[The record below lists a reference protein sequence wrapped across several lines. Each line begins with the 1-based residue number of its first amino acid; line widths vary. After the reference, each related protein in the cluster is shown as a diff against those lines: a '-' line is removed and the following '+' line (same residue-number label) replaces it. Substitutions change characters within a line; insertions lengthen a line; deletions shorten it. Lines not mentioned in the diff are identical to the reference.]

1 MMFLRSR
8 RAMTA
13 LAAASSLVLTA
24 TAVPQSPFSPVAAQ
38 AATANKTQDTNLP
51 LKCTLFAAGGPK
63 NKIPFVGRGFM
74 ENRDF
79 TGNFHVTMPGQVE
92 VGEVFEASVSMD
104 SLSASHSL
112 LRQLGGSPSFEEG
125 SAANKVRFA
134 VKGDVDLVESNPPAT
149 LKNGVLTVEKMMQP
163 SKSGDTVTIA
173 FAPLKLKFK
182 AKKAGLVEI
191 QTPEAYKTP
200 DSHGGVRN
208 NNMFHG
214 EGIAGT
220 VFGKTPGLRVTCLT
234 DRFTPLGATQVGKDA
249 EFNEPK
255 YSAIEVKQQDTAASK
270 NTAQAPE
277 GTTYAKGAEAPEWA
291 TVGQDGTVTVK
302 PGLDVK
308 PGDYTVPVVVTYP
321 DTSADNT
328 VVKVKVTV
336 KPKNELHTPKYTD
349 VTVVQDKEE
358 TSAKPS
364 DAGEGSTF
372 AAGEGAPTWATVNAD
387 GTVTVKPGMDVK
399 PGEHPVPVKVTY
411 SDKSVGNAT
420 LTVHVKP
427 KPANEVHDPKYT
439 DIKVKQGDEETAAA
453 PKDVADGTKFA
464 PGEGVPEWITVN
476 ENGTIEAKPTL
487 ETEVKEYTVPV
498 TVTYP
503 DGTSDK
509 TELKVEV
516 TKKPDNEI
524 HNPQYDDVTVKQ
536 LDTETVAAPKD
547 VAQGAKFALG
557 DNAPDWASVA
567 EDGTVTV
574 NPGLDVPEG
583 DYTVPVVVSYPDNS
597 ADKTEVNVH
606 VKVKPANELH
616 DPKYTDTSVVQ
627 ESTATVAAP
636 ADMPDGTKF
645 AAGEGVPEWITV
657 NENGTIEAK
666 PTLETE
672 VKEYTVPVTVT
683 YPDGSTDNTSVK
695 VNVTKKPDNEIYS
708 PELGSITVKANRT
721 AKTSAIEGLPA
732 DTKFALADGAPSWA
746 TIGDKGVVQLN
757 PGGDVAPQD
766 YDVPVTI
773 TYPDGTEDTA
783 TLKVTVTERDIAE
796 VHDPAYAPIEVVQ
809 TETGTV
815 AAPTDSTADAEYSL
829 GAGAPKWATLNKDGS
844 IEVNPDLHVETGE
857 YNLPVTVVY
866 KDNSSDR
873 TTAVVTVTKKPDNEI
888 HDPTYSDVT
897 VKQGDEVTAPA
908 PADVAEGATFE
919 AGEGVP
925 SWITVNPD
933 GTVTAKPGLEVEA
946 KEYTVP
952 VKVTYPDKTGD
963 DTTVNVTVTVKPT
976 NELHD
981 PTYSDVT
988 VKQGDE
994 ETAPA
999 PTDVAEGAKFAAGE
1013 GAPEWATV
1021 NEDGSVT
1028 VKPGLEVVD
1037 GKYTVPV
1044 KVTYPDTS
1052 ADDTT
1057 VNITVTVKPANEIHD
1072 PTYSDVTVKQGDE
1085 VTAPAPTDVAEG
1097 ATFEAGEGVPS
1108 WITVNPDGTVTAK
1121 PGTDVEAK
1129 EYTVPVKVSYKDGSG
1144 DDTTVNITVTVK
1156 PTNEKYDPTYPGAD
1170 VKQGGETTVAPPAD
1184 VADDAEFALGEG
1196 APEWATVN
1204 EDGTVTLKPSKEVE
1218 LGDYDV
1224 PVVITY
1230 PDGSTTTTTLKVT
1243 IKEQD
1248 KQNDNT
1254 GSTGSGD
1261 GLFGSLEGSSSI
1273 TGSSPFGTFL
1283 AALFGT
1289 IAIGAGLFG
1298 LYNWAR
1304 DHGYVR

>member
-1 MMFLRSR
+1 MHLRSC
-8 RAMTA
+8 RAMIA
-13 LAAASSLVLTA
+13 VAASASMILTVS
-24 TAVPQSPFSPVAAQ
+24 AVPNSPVSPSVAQ

-51 LKCTLFAAGGPK
+51 LHCSLNAGG
-63 NKIPFVGRGFM
+63 
-74 ENRDF
+74 NRVKKTMDF
-79 TGNFHVTMPGQVE
+79 TGKMQVEMPGKVDS
-92 VGEVFEASVSMD
+92 GEVFEATINMD
-104 SLSASHSL
+104 SLQVQDPYIGRLEGA
-112 LRQLGGSPSFEEG
+112 PTFE
-125 SAANKVRFA
+125 AAKTTANKVRFA
-134 VKGDVDLVESNPPAT
+134 VKGDVELVDSNLPAT
-149 LKNGVLTVEKMMQP
+149 LKNGVLTAEKMMQP
-163 SKSGDTVTIA
+163 SRTGDTVTLA
-173 FAPLKLKFK
+173 LTPLKVKLK
-182 AKKAGLVEI
+182 AKKAGKVEI
-191 QTPEAYKTP
+191 QTPRADETLDTKNRVKSTNMFYGEGAAGEITLPFIGKKGVGLYVACRTEEYKTL
-200 DSHGGVRN
+200 GV
-208 NNMFHG
+208 
-214 EGIAGT
+214 A
-220 VFGKTPGLRVTCLT
+220 L
-234 DRFTPLGATQVGKDA
+234 VGKDA
-249 EFNEPK
+249 EVNQPK
-255 YSAIEVKQQDTAASK
+255 YDLIEVKQQDTAASK

-277 GTTYAKGAEAPEWA
+277 GTTYAKGANAPEWA

-302 PGLDVK
+302 PGLDVA

-321 DTSADNT
+321 DASADNT

-336 KPKNELHTPKYTD
+336 KPKNEQHTPKYTD

-387 GTVTVKPGMDVK
+387 GTVTVKPGMEVK
-399 PGEHPVPVKVTY
+399 PGEHSVPVKVTY

-420 LTVHVKP
+420 LKVHVKP

-439 DIKVKQGDEETAAA
+439 DVKVKQEDKEDAAA

-498 TVTYP
+498 IVTYP

-536 LDTETVAAPKD
+536 SDTETVAAPKD

-574 NPGLDVPEG
+574 NPGLDVSEG

-597 ADKTEVNVH
+597 DDKLVVNVH
-606 VKVKPANELH
+606 VTVTHTNELH
-616 DPKYTDTSVVQ
+616 DPQFGETTVEQ
-627 ESTATVAAP
+627 EGTATIPAP
-636 ADMPDGTKF
+636 EGLPEGAKVTR
-645 AAGEGVPEWITV
+645 GEGAPEWVTV
-657 NENGTIEAK
+657 NEDGSIEAK

-672 VKEYTVPVTVT
+672 DKEYTVPVVVTYDDKSTDEATAKVTVTKKPDNQIYSPAFGSITVQANRSAKTPAIEGLPEGTKFALAEGAPEWASIDDKGAVQLNPGGEVDAKDYTVPVTVT
-683 YPDGSTDNTSVK
+683 YPDRTTDNA
-695 VNVTKKPDNEIYS
+695 E
-708 PELGSITVKANRT
+708 
-721 AKTSAIEGLPA
+721 
-732 DTKFALADGAPSWA
+732 
-746 TIGDKGVVQLN
+746 
-757 PGGDVAPQD
+757 
-766 YDVPVTI
+766 
-773 TYPDGTEDTA
+773 
-783 TLKVTVTERDIAE
+783 LKVTVTERAINE
-796 VHDPAYAPIEVVQ
+796 LHDPTYKPIAVKQE
-809 TETGTV
+809 ETATV
-815 AAPTDSTADAEYSL
+815 AAPEGSTADAEYSL
-829 GAGAPKWATLNKDGS
+829 GAGAPNWVTLNKDGS
-844 IEVNPDLHVETGE
+844 LEARPGLEVKPGE
-857 YNLPVTVVY
+857 YKIPVTVIY
-866 KDNSSDR
+866 GDDSADR
-873 TTAVVTVTKKPDNEI
+873 TTAVVTVT
-888 HDPTYSDVT
+888 
-897 VKQGDEVTAPA
+897 VK
-908 PADVAEGATFE
+908 
-919 AGEGVP
+919 
-925 SWITVNPD
+925 
-933 GTVTAKPGLEVEA
+933 L
-946 KEYTVP
+946 
-952 VKVTYPDKTGD
+952 
-963 DTTVNVTVTVKPT
+963 
-976 NELHD
+976 
-981 PTYSDVT
+981 
-988 VKQGDE
+988 
-994 ETAPA
+994 
-999 PTDVAEGAKFAAGE
+999 
-1013 GAPEWATV
+1013 
-1021 NEDGSVT
+1021 
-1028 VKPGLEVVD
+1028 
-1037 GKYTVPV
+1037 
-1044 KVTYPDTS
+1044 
-1052 ADDTT
+1052 
-1057 VNITVTVKPANEIHD
+1057 ANEIHD

-1097 ATFEAGEGVPS
+1097 ATFEAGEDVPD

-1129 EYTVPVKVSYKDGSG
+1129 EYTVPVEVTYKDGSG

-1204 EDGTVTLKPSKEVE
+1204 MDGTVTLKPSKEVE
-1218 LGDYDV
+1218 LGEYDV

-1273 TGSSPFGTFL
+1273 TGSSPFGMFL

-1304 DHGYVR
+1304 AHGYVR